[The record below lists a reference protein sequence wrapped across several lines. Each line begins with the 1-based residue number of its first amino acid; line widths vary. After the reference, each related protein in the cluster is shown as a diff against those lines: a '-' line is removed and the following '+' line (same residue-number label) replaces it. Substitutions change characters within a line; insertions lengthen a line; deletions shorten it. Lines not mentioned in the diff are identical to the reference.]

1 MKKIIFG
8 AFAAAALLSCS
19 KDQLIEENR
28 VNDEIS
34 FSVVADN
41 QTKAAAVYCANN
53 LMTEFQVSGTYTY
66 EGTTKW
72 YFQNDEI
79 TYSSS
84 AWNNSTVRYWTAG
97 THDFY
102 AIVNGTMKLS
112 GINETPA
119 VPTVDFT
126 PATNVAEQTDLLY
139 AVAKGK
145 TKSSSAVALNF
156 RHALSQIEF
165 KAKNT
170 NAKLHVEIS
179 RVRVGQ
185 TPGAGTFTFPEVATD
200 VNFTDHN
207 QDGNHTHTT
216 GTWSV
221 NTPKDYSVSFS
232 PVTVTGNNSAVGL
245 TLSTDAA
252 DASRN
257 FTNSMLLLPTPATT
271 AWTPGAGESTF
282 DGTYLG
288 VDCKIYSIAGTAF
301 NAATDVCLH
310 DGMAVIPA
318 SFTWESGKKYIYTFV
333 FGDGNGGYDGGD
345 PDSPKPGVT
354 PVLTP
359 ITYTVTVDD
368 FQKGAESDVNFEF

>member
-34 FSVVADN
+34 FSVVAVN
-41 QTKAAAVYCANN
+41 QTKAADVYCANN

-66 EGTTKW
+66 EEETKW
-72 YFQNDEI
+72 YFQNDRIAYE
-79 TYSSS
+79 TS
-84 AWNNSTVRYWTAG
+84 AWTNKTAERYWTAG

-102 AIVNGTMKLS
+102 AIVNGTMTLTA
-112 GINETPA
+112 EPD

-126 PATNVAEQTDLLY
+126 PATKVAEQTDLLY

-170 NAKLHVEIS
+170 NEKLHVEIS
-179 RVRVGQ
+179 GVRVGQ
-185 TPGAGTFTFPEVATD
+185 TPGEGTFTFPSDATD
-200 VNFTDHN
+200 GNFEDHN
-207 QDGNHTHTT
+207 QADEIDDYTT

-221 NTPKDYSVSFS
+221 NTPTDYSVTF
-232 PVTVTGNNSAVGL
+232 PTVKVTGNSSPIGL
-245 TLSTDAA
+245 TLSTDAVGS
-252 DASRN
+252 SRN
-257 FTNSMLLLPTPATT
+257 FTNSMLLLPTTATT
-271 AWTPGAGESTF
+271 AWTPGAGSTF
-282 DGTYLG
+282 NGTYLG
-288 VDCKIYSIAGTAF
+288 VDCKIYNVAGASFDET
-301 NAATDVCLH
+301 TDICLH
-310 DGMAVIPA
+310 DGWAVIPA
-318 SFTWESGKKYIYTFV
+318 SFAWEAGKKYIYTFV
-333 FGDGNGGYDGGD
+333 FGEGNGGYNGGGD
-345 PDSPKPGVT
+345 PDTPTPGVT

-368 FQKGAESDVNFEF
+368 FQKGEESDVNFEF